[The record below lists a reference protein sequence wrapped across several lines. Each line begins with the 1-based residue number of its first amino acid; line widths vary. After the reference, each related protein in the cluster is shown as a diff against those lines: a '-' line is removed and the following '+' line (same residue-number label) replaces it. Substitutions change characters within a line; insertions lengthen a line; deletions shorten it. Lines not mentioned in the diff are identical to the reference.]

1 MCYHYF
7 DMDPRDRIL
16 DAAEATLRRFGTEKT
31 NVVDIA
37 RALEMSHANIYRFF
51 PSKKVLLQAVADRW
65 LVFLMTPLDAIAADE
80 SQPAATRLAD
90 WLEKIRSAKRR
101 KLQDD
106 PEIFRIHFN
115 IITETPEMLG
125 AHLAHLQHQIEKIL
139 ADGVASGE
147 LASGMDTTTVAR
159 AFLHATEPFYHPG
172 LIMHAAPTKADAE
185 AVLGLLLDGL
195 RKRSRRQ
202 V

>member
-1 MCYHYF
+1 MCYDEF

-16 DAAEATLRRFGTEKT
+16 DAAEAALRRFGTEKT

-51 PSKKVLLQAVADRW
+51 PNKKALLQAVADRW
-65 LVFLMTPLDAIAADE
+65 LVFLMTPLDAIAADK
-80 SQPAATRLAD
+80 SRPATTRLAD

-101 KLQDD
+101 KLQED

-115 IITETPEMLG
+115 IITEMPDVLR
-125 AHLAHLQHQIEKIL
+125 AHLDHMQGQVEKIIG
-139 ADGVASGE
+139 DGIAAGE
-147 LASGMDTTTVAR
+147 FTSGMDTTTVAK
-159 AFLHATEPFYHPG
+159 AVLHATEPFHHPA
-172 LIMHAAPTKADAE
+172 LIMHAAPTKAESE

-195 RKRSRRQ
+195 RKRPRR
-202 V
+202 

>member
-1 MCYHYF
+1 MCYHVF

-16 DAAEATLRRFGTEKT
+16 DAAEVALRRFGTEKT

-51 PSKKVLLQAVADRW
+51 PNKKALLQAVADRW

-80 SQPAATRLAD
+80 SRPAATRLAE

-101 KLQDD
+101 KLHDD

-115 IITETPEMLG
+115 IITEMPDVLS
-125 AHLAHLQHQIEKIL
+125 AHLEHLRRQVEKIIV
-139 ADGVASGE
+139 DGIAAGE
-147 LASGMDTTTVAR
+147 FAAGMDTATAAR
-159 AFLHATEPFYHPG
+159 AFLQATEPFHHPA
-172 LIMHAAPTKADAE
+172 LIMHGPAVTKADAE
-185 AVLGLLLDGL
+185 AVVGLLLDGL
-195 RKRSRRQ
+195 RKRPRR
-202 V
+202 